1 MNRRSALIILV
12 IALGA
17 VVTGLVLSV
26 QRKQGSDTSAPTTTA
41 VVATTESP
49 TPTTGVTQSSIP
61 PSAALAPACDP
72 YRTVAVAGTLESV
85 ALVETSGIAASRT
98 APGVLWAHNDS
109 GDDPRLYAIGPSGE
123 DLGALQVAGGLAFD
137 WEDLAVGPGPDTTE
151 SYLYVGDIGDNF
163 GIRQGQVTVYL
174 IREPDPAALPE
185 SVPLDRVVVL
195 ASPDGAADFEALF
208 VADGMI
214 FLATKDKQT
223 TSVYQSSPL
232 VDGSATA
239 SLELIATLDL
249 GAEVTAADVSW
260 DGTVIAF
267 RGYEAVWMWNRAP
280 GTSVADALATEPCTA
295 PSPEERQGEALAF
308 LADGSFVT
316 VSEGTDVV
324 LHLIRREP

>member
-1 MNRRSALIILV
+1 MTRRSALLILV
-12 IALGA
+12 MALVA

-26 QRKQGSDTSAPTTTA
+26 QEDQDLVAAAPTTTA
-41 VVATTESP
+41 VAVAPEAPATTA
-49 TPTTGVTQSSIP
+49 VTQTTIP
-61 PSAALAPACDP
+61 PSAATAPACDP
-72 YRTVAVAGTLESV
+72 YRTVAVAGALESV

-109 GDDPRLYAIGPSGE
+109 GDDARLYAIGPSGE
-123 DLGALQVAGGLAFD
+123 DLGALDVAGGLAFD

-214 FLATKDKQT
+214 FIATKDKQL
-223 TSVYQSSPL
+223 TSVYQSGPL
-232 VDGSATA
+232 IDGTTTS

-249 GAEVTAADVSW
+249 GGEVTAADVSW

-267 RGYEAVWMWNRAP
+267 RGYQAVWMWNRAP
-280 GTSVADALATEPCTA
+280 GTSVAEALATEPCTA

-324 LHLIRREP
+324 LHLIRRDP

>member
-1 MNRRSALIILV
+1 MTRRSALLILV
-12 IALGA
+12 MALGA
-17 VVTGLVLSV
+17 VVIGLVLSV
-26 QRKQGSDTSAPTTTA
+26 QEDQDPDAAAPTTTA
-41 VVATTESP
+41 VAVAPEAPATTAE
-49 TPTTGVTQSSIP
+49 VTQTTIP
-61 PSAALAPACDP
+61 PPAATAPACDP
-72 YRTVAVAGTLESV
+72 YRTVAVAGALESV

-109 GDDPRLYAIGPSGE
+109 GDDARLYAIGPSGE
-123 DLGALQVAGGLAFD
+123 DLGALDVAGGLAFD

-214 FLATKDKQT
+214 FIATKDKQL
-223 TSVYQSSPL
+223 TSVYQSGPL
-232 VDGSATA
+232 IDGTTTS

-249 GAEVTAADVSW
+249 GGEVTAADMSW

-267 RGYEAVWMWNRAP
+267 RGYQAVWMWNRAP
-280 GTSVADALATEPCTA
+280 GTSVAEALATEPCTA

-324 LHLIRREP
+324 LHLIRRDP